1 MASPLAAG
9 VGALILDKNPTWT
22 PAQGKDA
29 LESTA
34 TDKGDAGWDKVYGWG
49 LVDAYA
55 AVTGFDPPTMEP
67 ITEAEGQ
74 YYNTAPSFSN
84 FGFDDDVALD
94 DGWYQIDSFAGTWTT
109 LFTDVAGTSWDSDN
123 WTIPGFDALVEGS
136 HTIYFKAS
144 DDAGNVEG
152 ESGEWSW
159 QFFKDTTP
167 PTVGGTIVL
176 VDKLELVMPWII
188 VVALMV
194 VAGIWLGIWNRKRR
208 IGSPSGH

>member
-1 MASPLAAG
+1 MAQ
-9 VGALILDKNPTWT
+9 VRY
-22 PAQGKDA
+22 A

-34 TDKGDAGWDKVYGWG
+34 VDRGAPGQDNLYGWG

-67 ITEAEGQ
+67 IAEAEGQ
-74 YYNTAPSFSN
+74 YYSTAPSFSN

-94 DGWYQIDSFAGTWTT
+94 DGWYQIDSFAGTWTA
-109 LFTDVAGTSWDSDN
+109 LFTDAAGTSWDNDG
-123 WTIPGFDALVEGS
+123 WTIPGFDALAEGS

-144 DDAGNVEG
+144 DNASNVEG

-159 QFFKDTTP
+159 QFFKDTTV

-176 VDKLELVMPWII
+176 VGKLELVMPWVI
-188 VVALMV
+188 AASLMV
-194 VAGIWLGIWNRKRR
+194 VAGIWLGVWNRRR
-208 IGSPSGH
+208 GIGSPSGC